1 MWVVLMMVVLIDSY
15 LWLSCFPSMD
25 FTKQML
31 LSRLEKLISK
41 LPSVRYNLPK
51 TLMHQTIKTKPN
63 QYYPQKNK
71 AKA

>member
-1 MWVVLMMVVLIDSY
+1 
-15 LWLSCFPSMD
+15 MD

-31 LSRLEKLISK
+31 LSLLEKLISK